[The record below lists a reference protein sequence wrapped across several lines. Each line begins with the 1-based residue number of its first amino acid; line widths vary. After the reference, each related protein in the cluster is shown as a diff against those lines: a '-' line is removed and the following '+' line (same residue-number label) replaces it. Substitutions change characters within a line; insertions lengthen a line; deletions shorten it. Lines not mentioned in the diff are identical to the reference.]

1 MTDYIRDLR
10 PTEWGSRASL
20 HGSNLEP
27 PMSALGQKLTSKH
40 VRVMSALPPKADVSR
55 RVCEGVAQR
64 RAERSHRPIGSAAP
78 VFRRRATQCS
88 LGRSIFQ
95 RDRLAGVN

>member
-1 MTDYIRDLR
+1 MT
-10 PTEWGSRASL
+10 
-20 HGSNLEP
+20 
-27 PMSALGQKLTSKH
+27 
-40 VRVMSALPPKADVSR
+40 ALPPKADVSR

-64 RAERSHRPIGSAAP
+64 KAERSHHPIGSATP

-88 LGRSIFQ
+88 LGRSTFQ